1 MGALARLCCYF
12 TLEHTMN
19 THRIKKMTLFPQG
32 AVYDEVPSP
41 VGVLTIIT
49 SVEGLH
55 AILWES
61 DRENSSYTEMIAD
74 LDKSSHNP
82 IIQETK
88 KQLRE
93 YFDGKRKI
101 FNLPL
106 APSGTEFQRQAWQ
119 QLLNIPY
126 GKTISYA
133 EQAEKIGNKNKA
145 RAVGMANGRN
155 PISIIIPCHRVIG
168 SKGDLVGFGGG
179 LDKKTFLLE
188 LERNA
193 DF

>member
-1 MGALARLCCYF
+1 
-12 TLEHTMN
+12 MN
-19 THRIKKMTLFPQG
+19 IHRMKKMTLFPQG
-32 AVYDEVPSP
+32 AVYDEMHSP
-41 VGVLTIIT
+41 VGILTLIT
-49 SVEGLH
+49 SMKGLH
-55 AILWES
+55 TILWES
-61 DRENSSYTEMIAD
+61 DRENSSYTKMIGGLA
-74 LDKSSHNP
+74 KSSHNP
-82 IIQETK
+82 LIQETK

-101 FNLPL
+101 FNVPL
-106 APSGTEFQRQAWQ
+106 APSGTDFQRQAWQ
-119 QLLNIPY
+119 QLLDIPY

-133 EQAEKIGNKNKA
+133 EQAKKIGNKNKA

-179 LDKKTFLLE
+179 LDKKIFLLE